1 MSRSTFEAV
10 RRQVEAMAA
19 DLFEIGLYK
28 PATTG
33 GPKEPEMLPRTWDVA
48 TLLKSVGWLKYQ
60 NANGRNIY
68 IRPKGEHAL
77 SLVDDLSAA
86 AVQRMRAEGF
96 KPSIV
101 VETSPG
107 NFQAWLNHGR
117 VLPKAESTLAARALA
132 ERFGGDKGAADWR
145 HYGRLSGYTNRKPRY
160 QDANGL
166 YPFVRL
172 ITAERGLVYPEA
184 DRFLSDVARRIYRRA
199 TPPPPRPA
207 APNAGRLLTI
217 DDFRARPQY
226 AGDGNR
232 IDLAYAVYALAHGV
246 PEADVRAAIA
256 SRDLSKKGNES
267 RQIDYLNRTI
277 AKAAAPL
284 SSHRSERA
292 VAPKSIA
299 RAR

>member
-28 PATTG
+28 PAIAG
-33 GPKEPEMLPRTWDVA
+33 GPNEPEMLPRTWDVA

-68 IRPKGEHAL
+68 IRPKDEHAL

-86 AVQRMRAEGF
+86 AVERMRTEGF
-96 KPSIV
+96 APAIV

-132 ERFGGDKGAADWR
+132 ERFRGDKGAADWR
-145 HYGRLSGYTNRKPRY
+145 HYGRLSGYTNRKLRY
-160 QDANGL
+160 RDANGL

-172 ITAERGLVYPEA
+172 ISAERGHVYPEA
-184 DRFLSDVARRIYRRA
+184 DRFLAEVARRIQRQN
-199 TPPPPRPA
+199 TPPPPRLA
-207 APNAGRLLTI
+207 APYAGRLLTI

-246 PEADVRAAIA
+246 SEADVRAAIA
-256 SRDLSKKGNES
+256 PRNLSKKGNER

-277 AKAAAPL
+277 AKAAATI
-284 SSHRSERA
+284 
-292 VAPKSIA
+292 APKSVA
-299 RAR
+299 RVR